1 MNVGFMVGNPV
12 AYSGTGEVD
21 LSPILDEYD
30 RIDIVSHD
38 TELEKDLSTF
48 GIGYEL
54 IYLKDE
60 AELSIKCINPRGIF

>member
-38 TELEKDLSTF
+38 TELEK
-48 GIGYEL
+48 
-54 IYLKDE
+54 IYRPLE
-60 AELSIKCINPRGIF
+60 